1 MQKHKKYEK
10 QYNTVPLKAKNLTVI
25 ESNDNE
31 ENEISK
37 NSNY

>member
-1 MQKHKKYEK
+1 
-10 QYNTVPLKAKNLTVI
+10 LKAKNLTVI

-37 NSNY
+37 NSNYWL